1 MFDSIF
7 SEILQT
13 ALSLYF
19 GQEGHYKS
27 LREVPLDGKE
37 LSALTGQDPDWEE
50 IIVLLLAL
58 MPHLNPQ
65 TLDLFFILNKNLDRP
80 YTEFGGWKGSSH
92 KGFLPTGETAAFLLS
107 LEDPQNRLRVMQLF
121 GKEHWFYRQ
130 NILHLEEQGKGEPF
144 LSGKLCVSEEFLAK
158 VLKNKNYKPD
168 YSTDFPAKLITTPLD
183 WNDLIVT
190 PSLMTE
196 LENISGWL
204 CHAQEIRSRWN
215 LDKYIKPGYR
225 CLFYGPPGTGKTL
238 TASLLGKQHGMDV
251 YRIDVSLI
259 TAACTAETEKNIA
272 RIFDFAEQKNWILFF
287 DKADKLME
295 MNSEYALQN
304 RWEINNEIRSYL
316 LQRIEDFPGMIMMA
330 ITHPKDNPV
339 KAFSTN
345 FQSVLYFPM
354 PDQDTRLSLWKQMIP
369 DDWLQENREELLRT
383 AAEAEISGG
392 CIVNVIRRC
401 ALALYKTGEKQLTS
415 DILLQALSIE
425 NQSSAFN
432 PEKSSSKLSDQTP

>member
-1 MFDSIF
+1 
-7 SEILQT
+7 
-13 ALSLYF
+13 
-19 GQEGHYKS
+19 
-27 LREVPLDGKE
+27 
-37 LSALTGQDPDWEE
+37 
-50 IIVLLLAL
+50 
-58 MPHLNPQ
+58 
-65 TLDLFFILNKNLDRP
+65 
-80 YTEFGGWKGSSH
+80 
-92 KGFLPTGETAAFLLS
+92 
-107 LEDPQNRLRVMQLF
+107 MQLF

-304 RWEINNEIRSYL
+304 RWEINQEIRSYL
-316 LQRIEDFPGMIMMA
+316 LQRIEDFPGMIIMA

-432 PEKSSSKLSDQTP
+432 SEKSSSKLSDQTP